1 MYVHYAVVENDQL
14 VEYPVN
20 PRVFLALQNCYNVP
34 EYWEGGVLDG
44 KTYVYCHNFEPPSI
58 YTKNIVEVT
67 PLKNPENGLWYRQYE
82 YVDASPEEIEQ
93 RTALEAERARNT
105 IRVSL
110 EQFDAMQTILDELE
124 PEKWDVVRAKLR
136 DVPNQPGFPWNIEW
150 PQTPDAEIVVAIGV
164 ERL

>member
-1 MYVHYAVVENDQL
+1 MYTHYAIIENDAI

-44 KTYVYCHNFEPPSI
+44 KTYVYCHNFEPYCD
-58 YTKNIVEVT
+58 YTKNLQEVQ
-67 PLKNPENGLWYRQYE
+67 PIKNPENGLWYRQYAL
-82 YVDASPEEIEQ
+82 VDATAEEI
-93 RTALEAERARNT
+93 AERTNAQ
-105 IRVSL
+105 IERVHNSIQSAL
-110 EQFDAMQTILDELE
+110 AGYDAMQTILDEIE
-124 PEKWDVVRAKLR
+124 PEKWDAVRAKLR

-150 PQTPDAEIVVAIGV
+150 PQTPDSEIVVAIGV